1 MAQKLHVQI
10 SVLFLFLSGA
20 LVAQNQSATPNQP
33 IYSKVEKA
41 GEIDMRNL
49 PPDFEF
55 RVDYLE
61 APVPGGTSVKS
72 HLMEIKR
79 EVRKQF
85 PPNYS
90 TQDPMSG
97 QKKTAADPVNEWG
110 YALKQYTPGGTE
122 LDFVGGIPNDNTLAY
137 SKDGI
142 ILTSVNSTV
151 FGWDTRTDTF
161 LFPNIYVSL
170 ANISPGNSNDVFDP
184 KLIYDPD
191 WDRFILAFLEGRTP
205 GHTFINVAYSKTN
218 DPNDGWNVYKLQGN
232 PLNNDRWTDY
242 PAISLTDDAFVVT
255 GNLIVPGQPW
265 QTGFDGSII
274 YMMNKEQGY
283 NGDSLV
289 DQILIPQVQ
298 YNGKYTRNLHP
309 VRGGRGNAPVQY
321 LLSNRNFDV
330 QNDTIFL
337 LEIDGN
343 FSTPSVSLKVNAVI
357 TETPYGVPPNGQQ
370 ADTDP
375 NDPTEGLQTN
385 DARVLG
391 GILVNDNL
399 QFVANTVNPAT
410 GLAAVYHGF
419 INNPSSIPSTCKGNI
434 IGHSTMDYGYPN
446 IVFTGNED
454 CDAESVI
461 AFDHTSPTDFAGIS
475 CIYFG
480 NDSTYSNVVTIKE
493 GDGLIDRLQG
503 GYERWGDYFGIQV
516 AFDDP
521 TKVFTSGFFGL
532 AAESNSVWLNELAI
546 DDTTRMNA
554 ELTIS
559 GMPGYC
565 DATATVTASGTPPY
579 IYDWG
584 DGVTTGDTKTNVCL
598 GDTLM
603 CTVTDSRGCSSTK
616 MAVAEIVPNPNG
628 PVLFPNPTRDR
639 MAVQLQIPNAGVLR
653 AEVSD
658 MAGRQVYEVG
668 EKTVSPGLNEV
679 RFSLAPLSSGAY
691 IVRVFLDGNVIYTE
705 KILKE

>member
-1 MAQKLHVQI
+1 MTPKLLLLFSFLPMAMW
-10 SVLFLFLSGA
+10 S
-20 LVAQNQSATPNQP
+20 QNQPNSSSSNQP
-33 IYSKVEKA
+33 IYSSVKKA
-41 GEIDMRNL
+41 GEIDMKNL
-49 PPDFEF
+49 PPDYEF

-72 HLMEIKR
+72 HLMEVKK
-79 EVRKQF
+79 EVRAQF
-85 PPNYS
+85 PRVQSSPSPGGNH
-90 TQDPMSG
+90 
-97 QKKTAADPVNEWG
+97 KKTAVDPILEWG

-122 LDFVGGIPNDNTLAY
+122 LDFIGGIPNDNTLAY

-142 ILTSVNSTV
+142 VLTSVNSTL

-170 ANISPGNSNDVFDP
+170 GNISPGNNNDVFDP
-184 KLIYDPD
+184 KLIYDPEE
-191 WDRFILAFLEGRTP
+191 DRFVLAFLEGRTP
-205 GHTFINVAYSKTN
+205 SHTFINVAFSKTN
-218 DPNDGWNVYKLQGN
+218 DPNDGWNVYKLEGN

-242 PAISLTDDAFVVT
+242 PAISLTDDALVVT

-274 YMMNKEQGY
+274 YMVNKEQAFR
-283 NGDSLV
+283 GDSVV
-289 DQILIPQVQ
+289 DQILLPQITYQ
-298 YNGKYTRNLHP
+298 NTYTRNLHP
-309 VRGGRGNAPVQY
+309 VRGGNGNAPVQY
-321 LLSNRNFDV
+321 LLSNRNFDL
-330 QNDTIFL
+330 QNDTLFL
-337 LEIDGN
+337 LEIEGD
-343 FSTPSVSLKVNAVI
+343 FSSPAVNLKVNPVI
-357 TETPYGVPPNGQQ
+357 TNTAYGVPPNGQQ

-399 QFVANTVNPAT
+399 QFVANTVNAST

-419 INNPSSIPSTCKGNI
+419 IENLSSTPTTCKGNI
-434 IGHSTMDYGYPN
+434 IGHNTMDYGYPN

-454 CDAESVI
+454 CDAESLI
-461 AFDHTSPTDFAGIS
+461 AFNHTSPTDFAGIS

-480 NDSTYSNVVTIKE
+480 NDSTYSNVVSIKD
-493 GDGLIDRLQG
+493 GDGYIDRLQG
-503 GYERWGDYFGIQV
+503 GYERWGDYFGLQV

-521 TKVFTSGFFGL
+521 TKVFTSGYFGL
-532 AAESNSVWLNELAI
+532 ASEKNSVWLNELSI
-546 DDTTRMNA
+546 GDTSRMNA
-554 ELTIS
+554 TLSLS
-559 GMPGYC
+559 GLPGFC
-565 DATATVTASGTPPY
+565 DGTATVTASGTPPY

-584 DGVTTGDTKTNVCL
+584 DGTTLGDTKSGVCQ
-598 GDTLM
+598 GDTLWV
-603 CTVTDSRGCSSTK
+603 TVTDSRGCSSTK
-616 MAVAEIVPNPNG
+616 TVIADIVPNPNS

-639 MAVQLQIPNAGVLR
+639 MAVQIQIPNAGILR

-658 MAGRQVYEVG
+658 MSGRQVYKVG
-668 EKTVSPGLNEV
+668 EKSVSTGLNEI

-691 IVRVFLDGNVIYTE
+691 IVRIFLDGNVIYTE